1 MIRQVA
7 WLGVL
12 LGVVW
17 GCGREPKKPEPS
29 APPPVARA
37 VQAVAGDVTPPVITL
52 TAEAE
57 GTTVQSCRPLS
68 WTVDDQSS
76 TTVEAWLDGVPVTS
90 GVQPTVEGMHA
101 LVVRATDAM
110 GLTSV
115 ATRTFRLDMTP
126 PKVIVSGI
134 ANLKR
139 TNALQVTPVFTTED
153 VSPSWVRVLLFTGT
167 GWVPFT
173 SGTTLTEEGTYSFV
187 YSAYDQAGNADPGNF
202 QFHIDRTPPAFTFM
216 SVSDGSVRKDAP
228 VDLDFRAL
236 DTGPGSAGTPV
247 DVVATLNG
255 AGITLPTSLYTDG
268 DYTLVLSA
276 TDAANNTQTRTVHF
290 VIDTQPPGLTVST
303 PLADARIPALTAAVT
318 GSVTESSTVTVNG
331 HEVALNPDKTFS
343 YELPLAMGENT
354 FVVSARDAAGNVR
367 SVTRTV
373 RANATR
379 PSLTVVEPEQGATT
393 AASVVAV
400 RGNARPADLLDSVT
414 VKVNGAD
421 AGLDGFGNFSRGV
434 PLVPGQNT
442 LVVVAT
448 DGYGLTEMVTRTV
461 TRSESPD
468 AGAPDAGL
476 PDAGPS
482 DAGPSD
488 AGPFDAGS
496 ADAGPSDA
504 GGGTDAGGGATD
516 AGPPPADAGTGRDAG
531 SDGALAPVLVVEAP
545 EEGDV
550 SGGAQLVVRG
560 RIEGGTP
567 PLRVTVQ
574 GVSMAVNGTEFSGA
588 LALPDGDHTLQLRVT
603 DARGR
608 TDTTTRSVSVDRHPP
623 EVTFLS
629 PAQVDSV
636 VSEAPYLLRGE
647 VGDPHLVQV
656 LVDGAPVRVI
666 AGAFSALVP
675 LEPNE
680 RKQVLVTATDVVG
693 NRTQERVWLTLRSS
707 APRVTILEPLSGSE
721 APTNMVTVSAR
732 VTSSAPLREV
742 RIGTGIVSSDTD
754 IYVATVPLEL
764 GDNEI
769 RVTAED
775 TQVPEGGTQGMMGS
789 ASVTVHYRDPSQEPL
804 AVTGVAPRAGEQ
816 GIEPD
821 ALVSVAFNK
830 PIDTD
835 GMKLEDHFKVRAN
848 GQVLKGGYSVAPGAQ
863 TVSFIARDPLPEAT
877 RLQVE
882 VAGVGAKQGPG
893 MSGTFSSDFTVRR
906 PLTRVRG
913 YVVDADY
920 RPLPGVKVTLEGQG
934 LTTTTGP
941 DGNWTLFAPHGGEMV
956 ARYEGG
962 LTSDGRS
969 FPTVR
974 RRLVV
979 TEEGDTLDAP
989 LALTPVDLASSQAV
1003 DSLGDTELHFAGR
1016 QPELEVDVPA
1026 GGLFFEDGTTR
1037 GLVTATE
1044 VAPYAL
1050 PLPLEGRAAPGTL
1063 WQIGPAGMR
1072 LEKAVSLSLP
1082 NRSNLPAH
1090 RLAMVLGHD
1099 PRRHVLKRV
1108 GFAQVSDD
1116 GKRLQPL
1123 GTLGLTSLEFLGYV
1137 PLDEEQHQVV
1147 AAALGLSPDGG
1158 TSGTPDGGAGMMG
1171 LRQHVRPGYPS
1182 EPLWKKFVSNFV
1194 MSEAHAQLAGGL
1206 DMAAF
1211 NAFDTMMNLTVPGA
1225 VLGSV
1230 RAPLERQLVME
1241 LRAPAVPAVDA
1252 PASERQ
1258 VTLPYRLE
1266 LDFRSRFE
1274 STDPYDVENP
1284 ETVQVSLTAKG
1295 PSGDLSEPADERG
1308 TWQARGEGEAALKPK
1323 VELPLGKTEL
1333 TLTALSKS
1341 THRVLKLE
1349 AELTQDAD
1357 GGTQATLKLRTT
1369 QNTFNEADDEA
1380 VHSPVRF
1387 QNLRVT
1393 LTGPG
1398 GGSAGST
1405 GPTGG
1410 YGIPV
1415 AGLMGGEIGISC
1427 TEVPTG
1433 PRLVERLGEDGVMH
1447 YTPTLNQFP
1456 VCSQTFALYPGR
1468 TTRADILVD
1477 VRMLYGKLTFVD
1489 RQGEALAM
1497 ECSSTAHSAQSERPG
1512 EFSTIALR
1520 DVTATEVHFFRED
1533 DLEHPIATFAQGK
1546 PNEPLCVQGGGKGP
1560 HGTYARVRTGPAA
1573 RIRQMARERC
1583 RELEGKL
1590 AASEGAVLSPEEQG
1604 YYDGNCRDNRTNYLR
1619 LNPGERLVVFA
1630 VNHATGYAGMSTVT
1644 VPAINRVA
1652 RDSTGACQ
1660 LDTEAGGPLEVLE
1673 FGEKM
1678 TLSRCTQ
1685 AELGIPADVKLFPPE
1700 LDVRVARRITP
1711 EGVQAPA
1718 KPSLIRHGGA
1728 ATTKDDFLQVTTHW
1742 RVRQLQEPAQADGG
1756 VDAGLP
1762 QDAGLLLPDGGLDVH
1777 AWCQDAGALPDG
1789 GICEPGKIRDQG
1801 TPGDELEVF
1810 CSELPPTSPQRL
1822 LGRCDQGTPR
1832 VVDVPPGVPP
1842 LAGRVLQV
1850 TGTSIE
1856 QPTVMAF
1863 PVRPG
1868 RHTASVQASLVY
1880 QDASGERVAL
1890 SSLPRANYYLHVVGH
1905 PMYERD
1911 RNDDGFLQPEEQ
1923 NAPPPDFCVPGEC
1936 KDKDG
1941 NTEPNDEP
1949 DGGLEGMPRWALGLK
1964 NVYRNREA
1972 DGTALERY
1980 DRAREHEFRVLAVGD
1995 TTVTAHSGVHGAGL
2009 DGGIALDAGTVLAG
2023 PDATATDDDVAY
2035 TFLMNDLQEPV
2046 AAGRAGTMDGEY
2058 RLRLGT
2064 DDFGI
2069 ECPVEFNS
2077 TTRQLSGTCDGEYLA
2092 EVLSAADVLYFELY
2106 LSGNADNVLYRFNF
2120 HGISPRTDFVTA
2132 GSVDTVEKSLARPG
2146 AASPS
2151 LKRAGLTVAPVTERP
2166 ISVKAM
2172 AHFAIEPE
2180 QLTTGVI
2187 RVCEG
2192 PVCDDKTLLKAAR
2205 LRYVAGS
2212 DASKG
2217 RYEIVEYVEQQNA
2230 RVTKPFI
2237 QYDTPGANGARRFAL
2252 PLSND
2257 VGRMEDLG
2265 SRGRELFLVIEP
2277 EATSGPGEKL
2287 TFKLGEPV
2295 GRYTFVNARAAGQT
2309 VVQGVNLA
2317 GGHVRMT
2324 HEDFSIPHLGEVL
2337 QFARTFNNQNN
2348 VVTALGTGWAHNYDG
2363 FVLEEELG
2371 RYTVVLSG
2379 QSYDF
2384 PSCGTVDPEHRTA
2397 SDCHSDKSHGG
2408 KLVVY
2413 PEGPEFTTEQG
2424 YVYRFYEKSVQ
2435 SGPEDQRRW
2444 VLTELSNGTG
2454 TDSPKQGWTT
2464 ISYEDDSDR
2473 VARVTRSPGLATL
2486 VFEYEDFGDTA
2497 SAKLR
2502 LLARSE
2508 NMKRLSAVG
2517 VYLSSDVPAP
2527 PLLPSASKAI
2537 HRVEFEHDSTGNLLR
2552 AVRRTGSPRQAWKY
2566 EYAPLPSDATGYGR
2580 WRLVNEL
2587 RNARLQLTPDE
2598 APPATGDLPYFDQW
2612 VATYSSSGT
2621 SKTYEHV
2628 QPREVID
2635 GALISGEG
2643 PGAFVYTYLAEGE
2656 RKVKRPDGVNM
2667 AFTLTDYGAVTW
2679 MKIGDLP
2686 AQTTHWRADGQVSPD
2701 QVTLPNLAQL
2711 QYDIDPSHRL
2721 KSVQLTAKPA
2731 GSVETPGVQSGTFLT
2746 RLSYLG
2752 ANSQRF
2758 GIADLKVTPSQ
2769 SGTQSVSTRVSSEG
2783 RVQGFT
2789 VTNSDGTTAADT
2801 GNLAY
2806 AGDGSGVMS
2815 SAVDALNQ
2823 QTTYEEPNA
2832 LGLPQRITI
2841 TNPQAAG
2848 KGGLATLTRL
2858 VTYDRFGRVESLTE
2872 AETGAEEN
2880 WRYDSVGRVT
2890 FHSVKGEPS
2899 QVWTYTYTPGD
2910 RRLTV
2915 EERLNGS
2922 VDPVKTVETWEVSA
2936 GDDASKGQF
2945 VRELTPFGPPEQ
2957 PQTAIRLRHLRN
2969 GRLES
2974 TTDAVGVKRVYHY
2987 DTSGRLTGIQ
2997 ITEAGTTEGPVGGYE
3012 ARYLDFEPNGN
3023 PRQVVD
3029 HNGLLTSIGY
3039 DFLGRPVFWDYTGA
3053 EGVSGERSSEEVQR
3067 NLQGDVLYRAF
3078 GNNASSHVLD
3088 LDPDALG
3095 RTRRV
3100 RSNLSGGASVSSV
3113 NTTFEYDALGRVTRK
3128 QDHVMGT
3135 DEHYEYFDVL
3145 GRLTLYTRTVE
3156 SGSGPLELKEERA
3169 YDDAAFAA
3177 TGRRK
3182 MTLTRTIGTGGGA
3195 TRTEHIEQYEDAAGR
3210 LLEEVRLVEGE
3221 RASWQYTYDA
3231 RGMVKTAVAPTDGT
3245 ATELTRYH
3253 YDSAGNLYR
3262 KDEAGDAENP
3272 APITQYFVD
3281 GEGRVIRQTGPHA
3294 AEEWQYTYDVFGQL
3308 KMKKLVAT
3316 TGNPVGATWT
3326 YAYKQVDK
3334 PGADGTVPNSA
3345 VEETDPLGYK
3355 TYRYYNARNQL
3366 LKEVREDKLPA
3377 SGGGTSTQNNSR
3389 VTTYAYAGDWLQK
3402 VTSTEETQGK
3412 PGGASV
3418 LTMERTKLDDRGR
3431 VLEEREKW
3439 QRGTDSY
3446 EYITE
3451 TPWTGRTVTM
3461 TQKGTVSASPPVTL
3475 PERQATLVVNSLGQ
3489 LVTRTQGGLTDA
3501 WSYDAAGTLLK
3512 ESPAGQPSTAY
3523 TYVEGLL
3530 TEVAYGSGSSPE
3542 RTEVKYRRDGRLKSV
3557 KHPSERVLERFYG
3570 PRGLVVKE
3578 RFGRGE
3584 ETTET
3589 RYAYDSGGKV
3599 SKVWRDTSNPTDFWE
3614 YKHGPLGELTKVTPP
3629 GMQGFEYVYDA
3640 ARQLKNINRPAG
3652 GMPSE
3657 SFDYDYLG
3665 RAARHVR
3672 GSSVWVTSWV
3682 NGVEG
3687 VTSPDNSE
3695 GLSGSDTDKVETLL
3709 DGRGRPVWK
3718 VFSPGTSS
3726 VAGKDLTRVS
3736 YAYDFADGLM
3746 QANEER
3752 DSGDVLNTFEY
3763 DARNRLKRIHRGK
3776 DHSTDTVD
3784 ELEYSYVPG
3793 SDLLHKRTSG
3803 LAANGPQ
3810 LEEEFGYDALARINH
3825 VLTRRGAELVTSRA
3839 VSWEPGGGALSTVT
3853 DDDDSLV
3860 VDKLVERRCHDGR
3873 GWLMAIRTAK
3883 TADDV
3888 GCNWAPTSL
3897 VVGFN
3902 YAYDARGN
3910 RLAVEELRPGSP
3922 GVLDS
3927 EVTEYGY
3934 DKADR
3939 LTGVRY
3945 PGAAAVLYKLAPD
3958 GTRLGERHVANHSG
3972 ALTETAYDAATG
3984 AQKKLV
3990 YGYDA
3995 AGGLKS
4001 LDDLALATGSQRQMD
4016 YFTDGSGRRR
4026 SEGRPGSPRTDYV
4039 WDAAGRIVEV
4049 KLSTPDGEGGT
4060 TSTSKA
4066 KYRYGFDGLRRS
4078 KTVGADTSRY
4088 VWSTDELT
4096 EEQLGGGTTRLQ
4108 YEQLGGLTLSAGG
4121 QRVLHDGLGSAVGRI
4136 AANGTAELNRF
4147 DAWGGY
4153 RDGSGPAGGEPS
4165 SGYTGHA
4172 WDSDVG
4178 LTYAEQRWYDS
4189 ATGHF
4194 LSTDPVGPEAYL
4206 KMPQALNPWM
4216 YANGNP
4222 LIFTDPTGECGSLAP
4237 GTRSL
4242 MVSLGYDPDAPCQDT
4257 KPNSIFIPEA
4267 KARQVQSELLSTEVG
4282 SDEFQALMRE
4292 YSAYNREASSA
4303 ENWNHVH
4310 MEVGLPLAKMAV
4322 GGAVLGP
4329 LGTAFPLV
4337 GRGLLLLGT
4346 AQSSVKFGQALG
4358 GTRLERHNGEWVTR
4372 DYASC
4377 HGELYSC
4384 DRFWDAVSGGS
4395 EVFLS
4400 LVGGVG
4406 TVRNDRGRIF
4416 TKNSWEATALKVE
4429 RFVHREIEIS
4439 LLTSE
4444 LNGRPGNY
4452 MPLLPFRVN
4461 LRTPNPSRRLTD
4473 GELQSA
4479 IDIIHEAEFPGSTGN
4494 RIPMSLTQTEDGR
4507 LVVSTVGAK
4516 PGFRARKA
4524 ASELLGDKVEFVDRT
4539 TGNNAPGTRGADAEA
4554 RAIQY
4559 LGPSA
4564 KGARQACTH
4573 YACEFCEARQV
4584 QAGVVNVTGTKAQ
4597 HGTIVRNRR

>member
-12 LGVVW
+12 LGLVW
-17 GCGREPKKPEPS
+17 GCGGEPKKSEPS
-29 APPPVARA
+29 ASPSLARA
-37 VQAVAGDVTPPVITL
+37 AQSVSGDVTPPVITFSGV
-52 TAEAE
+52 AQGAYEK
-57 GTTVQSCRPLS
+57 TVPNVS
-68 WTVDDQSS
+68 WTVTDQSP
-76 TTVEAWLDGVPVTS
+76 TTVEAWLDGVPISTGGNVTTY
-90 GVQPTVEGMHA
+90 GGHA
-101 LVVRATDAM
+101 LVVRATDSM
-110 GLTSV
+110 GLTTT
-115 ATRTFRLDMTP
+115 ATRTFVFDSIAPT
-126 PKVIVSGI
+126 VQIHGI
-134 ANLKR
+134 EDGKH
-139 TNALQVTPVFTTED
+139 TNAAAVFLSWTVNDEYLLGTMPLLNGDIFRISEPPTSEGRYELAVTARDRAENATT
-153 VSPSWVRVLLFTGT
+153 STVLF
-167 GWVPFT
+167 F
-173 SGTTLTEEGTYSFV
+173 
-187 YSAYDQAGNADPGNF
+187 
-202 QFHIDRTPPAFTFM
+202 IDRTPPEFTFM
-216 SVSDGSVRKDAP
+216 SVADGDVIKNVP
-228 VDLDFRAL
+228 VDLDFKA
-236 DTGPGSAGTPV
+236 DATVPGGGVTPAS
-247 DVVATLNG
+247 VVAKLNG
-255 AGITLPTSLYTDG
+255 ADVTLPMSLNTDG
-268 DYTLVLSA
+268 DYSLVLTA
-276 TDAANNTQTRTVHF
+276 TDPAGNSLNRTIHF
-290 VIDTQPPGLTVST
+290 VIDAT
-303 PLADARIPALTAAVT
+303 P
-318 GSVTESSTVTVNG
+318 
-331 HEVALNPDKTFS
+331 
-343 YELPLAMGENT
+343 
-354 FVVSARDAAGNVR
+354 
-367 SVTRTV
+367 
-373 RANATR
+373 
-379 PSLTVVEPEQGATT
+379 
-393 AASVVAV
+393 
-400 RGNARPADLLDSVT
+400 
-414 VKVNGAD
+414 
-421 AGLDGFGNFSRGV
+421 
-434 PLVPGQNT
+434 
-442 LVVVAT
+442 
-448 DGYGLTEMVTRTV
+448 
-461 TRSESPD
+461 
-468 AGAPDAGL
+468 
-476 PDAGPS
+476 
-482 DAGPSD
+482 
-488 AGPFDAGS
+488 DAGS
-496 ADAGPSDA
+496 ADAGTSDAGSADAGSSDA
-504 GGGTDAGGGATD
+504 GGGTDAGGGSSDAGSSDAGGGTD
-516 AGPPPADAGTGRDAG
+516 AGGGSSDAGPSQVDGGTDAGTGRDAG
-531 SDGALAPVLVVEAP
+531 SEGGPDPVLVVEAP
-545 EEGDV
+545 DEGGV
-550 SGGAQLVVRG
+550 YGGTQLVVRG

-567 PLRVTVQ
+567 PMRVTVQ

-588 LALPDGDHTLQLRVT
+588 LPLPDGDHTLQFRVT

-608 TDTTTRSVSVDRHPP
+608 TDAETRSVAMDSHPP
-623 EVTFLS
+623 ELTLQYPS
-629 PAQVDSV
+629 EVDSV
-636 VSEAPYLLRGE
+636 VSEAPYLLRGV
-647 VGDPHLVQV
+647 VGDPHLVEV
-656 LVDGAPVRVI
+656 LVDGTRVRVI

-675 LEPNE
+675 LQANA
-680 RKQVLVTATDVVG
+680 RKEVTVTAVDVAG
-693 NRTQERVWLTLRSS
+693 NRTVKKVWLTLRSS
-707 APRVTILEPLSGSE
+707 APEVTILDPLPGTESPS
-721 APTNMVTVSAR
+721 NKVTVRAR
-732 VTSSAPLREV
+732 VRSSAPLREV
-742 RIGTGIVSSDTD
+742 LIGTGVVHSDTD
-754 IYVATVPLEL
+754 TYVAEVPLEF
-764 GDNEI
+764 GDNVI

-775 TQVPEGGTQGMMGS
+775 TQIPDGGTQGMMGS
-789 ASVTVHYRDPSQEPL
+789 ASVTVHYRDASQEPL

-816 GIEPD
+816 GVEPD
-821 ALVSVAFNK
+821 SLVSVAFNK
-830 PIDTD
+830 PIKTD
-835 GMKLEDHFKVRAN
+835 GVTLADHFKVRAN
-848 GQVLKGGYSVAPGAQ
+848 GEVLKGSFSVAPGEQ
-863 TVSFIARDPLPEAT
+863 TLSFIARDPLPEGA
-877 RLQVE
+877 RLMVE
-882 VAGVGAKQGPG
+882 VSGLEAKTPPG

-920 RPLPGVKVTLEGQG
+920 RPLSGVKVTMEEQG
-934 LTTTTGP
+934 LTTITGP
-941 DGNWTLFAPHGGEMV
+941 DGNWTLFAPHGGERV
-956 ARYEGG
+956 LRYEGG

-1003 DSLGDTELHFAGR
+1003 DSLGDTALRFAGR
-1016 QPELEVDVPA
+1016 QPELEVNVPA

-1050 PLPLEGRAAPGTL
+1050 PLPVEGRAAPGAL

-1072 LEKAVSLSLP
+1072 LEKAVSSLSLP

-1090 RLAMVLGHD
+1090 RLVMVLGHD

-1137 PLDEEQHQVV
+1137 PLDEEQHKAI
-1147 AAALGLSPDGG
+1147 AAALGLSPDAG
-1158 TSGTPDGGAGMMG
+1158 TSETPEGSGAGMMG
-1171 LRQHVRPGYPS
+1171 LRQRVRPVNAS
-1182 EPLWKKFVSNFV
+1182 EPLWKQFVSNFV
-1194 MSEAHAQLAGGL
+1194 LSEAHAQLGSNL
-1206 DMAAF
+1206 DLAAF
-1211 NAFDTMMNLTVPGA
+1211 NAFDTMMNLAVPGA
-1225 VLGSV
+1225 VMGSV

-1241 LRAPAVPAVDA
+1241 LRAPAVPAVGE
-1252 PASERQ
+1252 PATEKA

-1274 STDPYDVENP
+1274 SADPYDVENP
-1284 ETVQVSLTAKG
+1284 ETVQVTLTAKG
-1295 PSGDLSEPADERG
+1295 PDGDLSEPDGETG

-1323 VELPLGKTEL
+1323 VDLPPGKTEL

-1349 AELTQDAD
+1349 AELTQDA
-1357 GGTQATLKLRTT
+1357 GGGPQATLKLRTT

-1380 VHSPVRF
+1380 VHSPIRF

-1398 GGSAGST
+1398 SGSAGAT

-1415 AGLMGGEIGISC
+1415 AGLMGGEMGISC

-1433 PRLVERLGEDGVMH
+1433 PRLVERVGEDGVVH
-1447 YTPTLNQFP
+1447 YTPTINQFP
-1456 VCSQTFALYPGR
+1456 VCSESFWLYPGR

-1477 VRMLYGKLTFVD
+1477 VRMLYGNLTFVD
-1489 RQGEALAM
+1489 RQGEPLEM
-1497 ECSSTAHSAQSERPG
+1497 ECSSTAHSAKSERPG
-1512 EFSTIALR
+1512 EFDTIAVR

-1546 PNEPLCVQGGGKGP
+1546 PNEPLCMQGGGTGP

-1573 RIRQMARERC
+1573 RIRQMARARC

-1590 AASEGAVLSPEEQG
+1590 GTPESGGLSPEEQG

-1630 VNHATGYAGMSTVT
+1630 VNHATGYAGMNTVT
-1644 VPAINRVA
+1644 VPTINRIA

-1660 LDTEAGGPLEVLE
+1660 LDTAAGGPLEVME

-1718 KPSLIRHGGA
+1718 KPSLIRHGGS

-1742 RVRQLQEPAQADGG
+1742 RVRQLKEPADAGVPDAGSDGG
-1756 VDAGLP
+1756 VDGGANG
-1762 QDAGLLLPDGGLDVH
+1762 GGDGGIDER
-1777 AWCQDAGALPDG
+1777 AWCQDAGTLSDG
-1789 GICEPGKIRDQG
+1789 GICEPGMIRDLG
-1801 TPGDELEVF
+1801 TPGEELEVF

-1856 QPTVMAF
+1856 QPTVMSF

-1880 QDASGERVAL
+1880 QNASGERVAF

-1911 RNDDGFLQPEEQ
+1911 RNDDGFLQAEEQ

-1941 NTEPNDEP
+1941 NVEPNDEP
-1949 DGGLEGMPRWALGLK
+1949 GGGLKGMPQWALGLK
-1964 NVYRNREA
+1964 NVYRHRES

-1980 DRAREHEFRVLAVGD
+1980 DRAREHEFRVLAMGD
-1995 TTVTAHSGVHGAGL
+1995 TTITAHSGVNGAGL
-2009 DGGIALDAGTVLAG
+2009 DGGAVLDAGTVLAG

-2035 TFLMNDLQEPV
+2035 TFLMNDLQEPK
-2046 AAGRAGTMDGEY
+2046 APGRAGTLDGEY

-2132 GSVDTVEKSLARPG
+2132 GSVDTVEKSLAQPG
-2146 AASPS
+2146 AAPPS
-2151 LKRAGLTVAPVTERP
+2151 LKRAGLTLAPVTERP

-2217 RYEIVEYVEQQNA
+2217 RYEVVEYVDQQHA

-2237 QYDTPGANGARRFAL
+2237 QYDTSGVNGARRFAL

-2257 VGRMEDLG
+2257 VGRMEDLD
-2265 SRGRELFLVIEP
+2265 SRGRELFLVIQP
-2277 EATSGPGEKL
+2277 DATSGPGEKL

-2317 GGHVRMT
+2317 GGHLRMT

-2348 VVTALGTGWAHNYDG
+2348 VVTALGTGWSHNYDG

-2384 PSCGTVDPEHRTA
+2384 PSCDTVNPELRTA

-2408 KLVVY
+2408 TLVVY
-2413 PEGPEFTTEQG
+2413 PEGPEFTTENG
-2424 YVYRFYEKSVQ
+2424 HVYRFYEKSVQ

-2464 ISYEDDSDR
+2464 LTYEEDSDR
-2473 VARVTRSPGLATL
+2473 VARVTRSPGLVTL
-2486 VFEYEDFGDTA
+2486 VFEYQDFADTA

-2508 NMKRLSAVG
+2508 NLKRLSAVG
-2517 VYLSSDVPAP
+2517 VYLSSDVPVH
-2527 PLLPSASKAI
+2527 PLRPSASKAI

-2552 AVRRTGSPRQAWKY
+2552 AVRRTGSPHQAWKY
-2566 EYAPLPSDATGYGR
+2566 EYARLPDDATGYAR

-2587 RNARLQLTPDE
+2587 RSARLQLTSDE
-2598 APPATGDLPYFDQW
+2598 TPPATGDLPYFDQW
-2612 VATYSSSGT
+2612 VATYSSSGS

-2628 QPREVID
+2628 QQREVID

-2643 PGAFVYTYLAEGE
+2643 PGSFVYTYLSGGE

-2667 AFTLTDYGAVTW
+2667 AFTLTDYGSVTS
-2679 MKIGDLP
+2679 MKVGDLP
-2686 AQTTHWRADGQVSPD
+2686 EQTTHWRDDGQVSPD
-2701 QVTLPNLAQL
+2701 QVTLPNQAQL
-2711 QYDIDPSHRL
+2711 KYDIDPSHRL
-2721 KSVQLTAKPA
+2721 KSVQLAEKPA
-2731 GSVETPGVQSGTFLT
+2731 DSVETPGVHSGTFLT
-2746 RLSYLG
+2746 QLSYLG

-2758 GIADLKVTPSQ
+2758 GIADQKVTPSQ
-2769 SGTQSVSTRVSSEG
+2769 SGTQSVSTRVTSEG
-2783 RVQGFT
+2783 RIQGFT
-2789 VTNSDGTTAADT
+2789 VTNSDGTTATDT
-2801 GNLAY
+2801 GNVSY
-2806 AGDGSGVMS
+2806 ALDGSGVVA

-2823 QTTYEEPNA
+2823 QITYAEPNA
-2832 LGLPQRITI
+2832 LGLPQRITV
-2841 TNPQAAG
+2841 TNAQASS

-2890 FHSVKGEPS
+2890 FHSVKGEPA

-2910 RRLTV
+2910 RRLKV

-2922 VDPVKTVETWEVSA
+2922 VDPVKTVETWEVTA
-2936 GDDASKGQF
+2936 GDDASKGLF

-2957 PQTAIRLRHLRN
+2957 LRTAVRLSHLHN

-2974 TTDAVGVKRVYHY
+2974 TTDAVGVKRVYEY
-2987 DTSGRLTGIQ
+2987 DTSNRLTGVR

-3012 ARYLDFEPNGN
+3012 ARYLDFEPNGS

-3029 HNGLLTSIGY
+3029 HNGLLTSMGY

-3053 EGVSGERSSEEVQR
+3053 EVISGERSSEEVQR

-3078 GNNASSHVLD
+3078 GNNASNHVLD

-3095 RTRRV
+3095 HTRRV
-3100 RSNLSGGASVSSV
+3100 RSNLSGGASVASV
-3113 NTTFEYDALGRVTRK
+3113 NTTFEYDVLGRVTRK

-3145 GRLTLYTRTVE
+3145 GRLTLYTRKVE
-3156 SGSGPLELKEERA
+3156 SGSGQLELREERA

-3182 MTLTRTIGTGGGA
+3182 MTLTRTIGTGGSA

-3231 RGMVKTAVAPTDGT
+3231 RGMVKTVVEPTEGT
-3245 ATELTRYH
+3245 ATETTTFH

-3294 AEEWQYTYDVFGQL
+3294 AEEWQYTYDVYGQL
-3308 KMKKLVAT
+3308 KTKQLVAT
-3316 TGNPVGATWT
+3316 TGNPVGAKWT
-3326 YAYKQVDK
+3326 YAYKLADK

-3355 TYRYYNARNQL
+3355 TYRYYNARKQL
-3366 LKEVREDKLPA
+3366 LKEVREDKLPV
-3377 SGGGTSTQNNSR
+3377 SGGGTSTQNSSQ

-3402 VTSTEETQGK
+3402 VTSTEETLGK
-3412 PGGASV
+3412 PGGPSV
-3418 LTMERTKLDDRGR
+3418 LTVERTKFDDRGR
-3431 VLEEREKW
+3431 VLGERETW

-3461 TQKGTVSASPPVTL
+3461 TQRGTVSASPPVTL
-3475 PERQATLVVNSLGQ
+3475 PAREATLVVNSLGQ
-3489 LVTRTQGGLTDA
+3489 LVSRTQGGLTDA

-3512 ESPAGQPSTAY
+3512 ESPAGQPPTAY

-3530 TEVAYGSGSSPE
+3530 TEVAFGSGSSPE
-3542 RTEVKYRRDGRLKSV
+3542 RTELKYRRDGRLKSV
-3557 KHPSERVLERFYG
+3557 KKPSERMLERFYG
-3570 PRGLVVKE
+3570 PRGLLVKE
-3578 RFGRGE
+3578 RFGRDG

-3589 RYAYDSGGKV
+3589 RYAYDSGGNV
-3599 SKVWRDTSNPTDFWE
+3599 TKVWKDTSNPTDLWE

-3640 ARQLKNINRPAG
+3640 ARNLKNINRPAG

-3682 NGVEG
+3682 NGMEQ

-3695 GLSGSDTDKVETLL
+3695 GLSGGDTDKVETLL
-3709 DGRGRPVWK
+3709 DGRGRSVWV
-3718 VFSPGTSS
+3718 VFSPGASS

-3736 YAYDFADGLM
+3736 YAYDFVDGLV

-3752 DSGDVLNTFEY
+3752 DSGNVLNTFEY
-3763 DARNRLKRIHRGK
+3763 DARNRLTHVLRGK

-3784 ELEYSYVPG
+3784 DLEYSYVSG

-3803 LAANGPQ
+3803 LAVNGPR

-3825 VLTRRGAELVTSRA
+3825 VLTRSGDDLVTSRA
-3839 VSWEPGGGALSTVT
+3839 VSWEPGGGALATVT

-3860 VDKLVERRCHDGR
+3860 VDTLVERRCHDGR
-3873 GWLMAIRTAK
+3873 GWLKAIRTAK
-3883 TADDV
+3883 TDDDV
-3888 GCNWAPTSL
+3888 ACNQTPTSL

-3902 YAYDARGN
+3902 YTYDNRGN
-3910 RLAVEELRPGSP
+3910 RLGSEELRPGSP
-3922 GVLDS
+3922 GALVREL
-3927 EVTEYGY
+3927 TEYGY

-3958 GTRLGERHVANHSG
+3958 GTRLGERHVASHSG
-3972 ALTETAYDAATG
+3972 ALTESAYDAATG

-3990 YGYDA
+3990 YGFDS

-4001 LDDLALATGSQRQMD
+4001 LDDLALAAGSQRQLD

-4026 SEGRPGSPRTDYV
+4026 SEGRPGNPRTDYV
-4039 WDAAGRIVEV
+4039 WDAAGRLVEV

-4078 KTVGADTSRY
+4078 KTVGANTSRY
-4088 VWSTDELT
+4088 VWGGEELV
-4096 EEQLGGGTTRLQ
+4096 EEQLGGGATRLQ
-4108 YEQLGGLTLSAGG
+4108 YEQLAGVTVGAGG

-4136 AANGTAELNRF
+4136 AANGTPELNRF

-4153 RDGSGPAGGEPS
+4153 RDGSGPNGTKPS
-4165 SGYTGHA
+4165 VGYTGHA
-4172 WDSDVG
+4172 WDSDAG
-4178 LTYAEQRWYDS
+4178 LTYAQQRWYDS
-4189 ATGHF
+4189 ATGNF
-4194 LSTDPVGPEAYL
+4194 LSKDPMGARAYIAE
-4206 KMPQALNPWM
+4206 PNGLNPWL

-4222 LIFTDPTGECGSLAP
+4222 LSFSDPTGRRAQTDYEQAQFSHMEDYAAARRAQYDSRPEWQQIMYRILGSSEKRDSDVLRANI
-4237 GTRSL
+4237 RS
-4242 MVSLGYDPDAPCQDT
+4242 MSAAIERAKDGEKVFAGSSEERRFYDPDGHVLFTLPINPAYITASEARRSKDLANGEALAFTPFATLGYGIASAAGGDQNDIDAAIQLGGTLGEVMLAFENPVAAETAVKFVKNRFNPANYFRRPKKPNPTNDVLLPGLIFGVPFEDWPWEYRPPVEPKNVILRPTDAIFDT
-4257 KPNSIFIPEA
+4257 HTIAYERAMKRAGLTPENSIFIDTYRFGPDSRIKAQMGDNYVLFRERPVPKNMVYLDAAWKELYDKRSKYGFISEYLKDTPEG
-4267 KARQVQSELLSTEVG
+4267 LLQYYIVTHT
-4282 SDEFQALMRE
+4282 SDLSQPP
-4292 YSAYNREASSA
+4292 
-4303 ENWNHVH
+4303 HVH
-4310 MEVGLPLAKMAV
+4310 AGAAPFVYDSKNPFDIRAK
-4322 GGAVLGP
+4322 
-4329 LGTAFPLV
+4329 
-4337 GRGLLLLGT
+4337 
-4346 AQSSVKFGQALG
+4346 
-4358 GTRLERHNGEWVTR
+4358 
-4372 DYASC
+4372 
-4377 HGELYSC
+4377 
-4384 DRFWDAVSGGS
+4384 
-4395 EVFLS
+4395 
-4400 LVGGVG
+4400 
-4406 TVRNDRGRIF
+4406 
-4416 TKNSWEATALKVE
+4416 
-4429 RFVHREIEIS
+4429 
-4439 LLTSE
+4439 
-4444 LNGRPGNY
+4444 
-4452 MPLLPFRVN
+4452 
-4461 LRTPNPSRRLTD
+4461 
-4473 GELQSA
+4473 
-4479 IDIIHEAEFPGSTGN
+4479 GN
-4494 RIPMSLTQTEDGR
+4494 RYINVNGDHHFFFKAGGPH
-4507 LVVSTVGAK
+4507 VGE
-4516 PGFRARKA
+4516 G
-4524 ASELLGDKVEFVDRT
+4524 
-4539 TGNNAPGTRGADAEA
+4539 GNDE
-4554 RAIQY
+4554 
-4559 LGPSA
+4559 
-4564 KGARQACTH
+4564 
-4573 YACEFCEARQV
+4573 
-4584 QAGVVNVTGTKAQ
+4584 
-4597 HGTIVRNRR
+4597 